1 MNTERKTVE
10 TGFSGLLILLI
21 IVIAG
26 IIILKNKAQIDLLNQ
41 QNANLN
47 NTVEI
52 RDSLIDELIL
62 TFNEIEQNLT
72 FSQELHNQLVII
84 QQKAVN
90 NNQKEPQI
98 ADVKLLNELLSESST
113 KIDELDKKLKSSRI
127 EIKSFKNKI
136 AQFNV
141 IISEQDRNI
150 RQYRTEIEER
160 DNTIVG
166 IDSKLV
172 KLLTN

>member
-26 IIILKNKAQIDLLNQ
+26 ITILKNKTQIGLLNQ
-41 QNANLN
+41 QNAMLN
-47 NTVEI
+47 NTIEL
-52 RDSLIDELIL
+52 RDSLINELTL

-72 FSQELHNQLVII
+72 FSQEIHNQMVII
-84 QQKAVN
+84 QQESVN
-90 NNQKEPQI
+90 NQRELLI
-98 ADVKLLNELLSESST
+98 ADVKLLNELLKESST
-113 KIDELDKKLKSSRI
+113 KIDELDKKLKLSRN

-136 AQFNV
+136 AQFNE
-141 IISEQDRNI
+141 IISEQDRNF
-150 RQYRTEIEER
+150 RHYRTEIEQR

-166 IDSKLV
+166 IDAKLV
-172 KLLTN
+172 KLRTN